1 MNHFLSHLSLCWE
14 WDNLSTSLKCTHCLP
29 LVAFPKAKGLALQS
43 FLTLPLGFWIQ
54 TANIHLSLPIS
65 SSPLCTTWTWAE
77 ILIPTDWRE
86 EVLVF
91 LRLFGNEHSD
101 ESHSFIHLTDSTAE
115 HSPALYIFPK
125 ISLPLNYSI
134 FKTLLGLRLF
144 VVLGIQFYVYTCE
157 LHMHTCVYINIC
169 TYRHTLFCVLDI
181 SGAVESEALAK
192 TRDDTYPGPD
202 FLLAR

>member
-1 MNHFLSHLSLCWE
+1 MNYFLSHLSLCWE
-14 WDNLSTSLKCTHCLP
+14 WDNLSTSLKCTHCLL

-54 TANIHLSLPIS
+54 TANIHLSLPIF

-77 ILIPTDWRE
+77 TLIPTDWRE

-134 FKTLLGLRLF
+134 FKNTLAFEIICSIRYT
-144 VVLGIQFYVYTCE
+144 VLCLHLWIAYAYMCIYKYMHIQT
-157 LHMHTCVYINIC
+157 HTFLCFGYI
-169 TYRHTLFCVLDI
+169 RSSRKWSPSKD
-181 SGAVESEALAK
+181 
-192 TRDDTYPGPD
+192 
-202 FLLAR
+202 